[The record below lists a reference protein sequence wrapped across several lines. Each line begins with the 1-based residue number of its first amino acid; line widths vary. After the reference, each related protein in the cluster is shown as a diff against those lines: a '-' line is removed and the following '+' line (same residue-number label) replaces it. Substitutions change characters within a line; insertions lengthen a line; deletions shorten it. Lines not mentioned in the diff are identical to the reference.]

1 MCDLQHLIK
10 YLFWFAGTKFTLSW
24 NSIGLSPFSHYL
36 TIYKTPQEKFRS
48 HNDVLQFPPD
58 MSIFTQKAK
67 FVFFG
72 MFQLDLQYCTTKT
85 QPEPQ
90 LPLTPPLTQTYPP
103 LTLAIWFGVTYYA
116 LSLSLFH
123 LL

>member
-1 MCDLQHLIK
+1 MGPSLQLRGTQI
-10 YLFWFAGTKFTLSW
+10 YLKLEFNWAKHIFPLYDHIEDTTKKIMS
-24 NSIGLSPFSHYL
+24 N
-36 TIYKTPQEKFRS
+36 
-48 HNDVLQFPPD
+48 NDVLQFPPD

-123 LL
+123 LLQVSHLL